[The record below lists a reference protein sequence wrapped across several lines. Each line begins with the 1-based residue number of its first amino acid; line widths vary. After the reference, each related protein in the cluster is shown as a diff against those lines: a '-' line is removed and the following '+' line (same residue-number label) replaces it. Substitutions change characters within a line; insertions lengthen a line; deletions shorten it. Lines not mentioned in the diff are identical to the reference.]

1 MRISDWSSDVCS
13 SDLSGGKA
21 LTERKGN
28 FVLPTLITGLDN
40 KAEVVQTETFA
51 PILYV
56 MKYSTLEDAIAMQN
70 DVPQGLSPAT
80 LTPNLKAAEA
90 FLSATGSDSGLTNNR
105 TRPVSGRPWCV
116 RLVHGVWCRFR
127 VI

>member
-1 MRISDWSSDVCS
+1 MGPLNSSNAVDAYLDAIEKAKAAGGTVA
-13 SDLSGGKA
+13 SGGKA

-56 MKYSTLEDAIAMQN
+56 MKYSKLEDAIAMQN
-70 DVPQGLSPAT
+70 DVTQGLSSAIF
-80 LTPNLKAAEA
+80 TPNLQAPDADRQRAA
-90 FLSATGSDSGLTNNR
+90 SGKGVRERVELG
-105 TRPVSGRPWCV
+105 GRGQ
-116 RLVHGVWCRFR
+116 LKKK
-127 VI
+127 